1 MTFQETDERRG
12 YLNAF
17 VCFSAGLVCGWVVK
31 GASKRVFP
39 IRRLWNIKDSFGA
52 GTSMC
57 RPKMVMVVRS
67 DLGMTSG
74 KVASQCSHAAV
85 ACYELV
91 RGSDIAEHWKAQG
104 QPKVVLKQDK
114 GEFGLLELLKHAK
127 SLGVPATVV
136 RDAGRTQ
143 ISAGSAAVLGIGPA
157 DSEKVDSIVGH
168 LKLY

>member
-1 MTFQETDERRG
+1 MAFEEIDERRG
-12 YLNAF
+12 YLNSF
-17 VCFSAGLVCGWVVK
+17 VCFSVGLACGWLIK

-39 IRRLWNIKDSFGA
+39 LRRFLSMNSFGA

-57 RPKMVMVVRS
+57 KPKMVMVVRS
-67 DLGMTSG
+67 DLGMSPG

-91 RGSDIAEHWKAQG
+91 RGTDIAEHWTAQG

-127 SLGVPATVV
+127 SLDVPSTVV

-143 ISAGSAAVLGIGPA
+143 VTAGSATVLGIGPA
-157 DSEKVDSIVGH
+157 DSEKVDSIVSH
-168 LKLY
+168 LKLL